1 MIDGLANIENNFKCV
16 SLPDNLL
23 ADIYVFW
30 EYYSKHQQCNDHIF
44 LVMFSHIFQ
53 PLLKV
58 FQVKVPGDVIF
69 LFLGKWIEATSSQ
82 RLLTF

>member
-30 EYYSKHQQCNDHIF
+30 EYYSKHQQRNDHIF
-44 LVMFSHIFQ
+44 LVMFSHTQ

>member
-1 MIDGLANIENNFKCV
+1 MTDGLANIENNFKCV

-23 ADIYVFW
+23 ADIYLFC
-30 EYYSKHQQCNDHIF
+30 EYYSKHQQHNDHIF
-44 LVMFSHIFQ
+44 LVMFSHTQ